1 MLLDRGSQTKSVLI
15 KSRSSENEG
24 PFSCTDSNK
33 RVPVPLV
40 FRKKQMECQ
49 AFVCNLW
56 RHFTYGL
63 KILCLRA
70 TLEAWRL
77 RLWRRG
83 KSDFVQAAKMKAIV
97 FRKHENFVFFFCFF
111 LTKINVL
118 PNSKHIQRHRAFNLQ
133 RNKNVHNYHGGQTFV
148 LCWTPLGREDI

>member
-1 MLLDRGSQTKSVLI
+1 MGECRTLLDRGSQTKSILI

-40 FRKKQMECQ
+40 FRKRQMECQ

-70 TLEAWRL
+70 MLEGWRL

-97 FRKHENFVFFFCFF
+97 FRKLFNFCWFLYENKCA
-111 LTKINVL
+111 
-118 PNSKHIQRHRAFNLQ
+118 SQQ
-133 RNKNVHNYHGGQTFV
+133 QTANIYKGIE
-148 LCWTPLGREDI
+148 PLICNGIKMCTIITAGRPLFYAEHH